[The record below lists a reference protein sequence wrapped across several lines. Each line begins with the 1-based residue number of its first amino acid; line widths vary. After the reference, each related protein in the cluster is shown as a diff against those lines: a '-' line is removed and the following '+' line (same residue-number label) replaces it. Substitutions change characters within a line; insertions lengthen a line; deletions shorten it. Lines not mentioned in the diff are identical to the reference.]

1 MAQQTIRVADRGY
14 VVIPAKIRRRLKIT
28 KGTRLLVSES
38 DDGLTLKPVPSFT
51 EGLAGLT
58 GKSFGA
64 TGAAVQTWLD
74 RERGET

>member
-38 DDGLTLKPVPSFT
+38 DDGLILKPVPSFT

-58 GKSFGA
+58 GKSFGV
-64 TGAAVQTWLD
+64 TGAQVQSWLD
-74 RERGET
+74 RERGEK